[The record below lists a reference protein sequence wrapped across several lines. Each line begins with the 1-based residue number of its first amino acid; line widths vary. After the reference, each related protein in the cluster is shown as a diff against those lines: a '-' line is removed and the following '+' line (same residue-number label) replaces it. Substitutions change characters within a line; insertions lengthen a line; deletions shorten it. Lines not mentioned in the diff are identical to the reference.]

1 MERLKIVLLVAAI
14 VSTSQISQAQQTSM
28 EASPRNA
35 ASAAPSYTI
44 IGDVRDP
51 RTLAM
56 PSGRLTIR
64 SAVLQAQP
72 FANPVS
78 VSVLRRTQERALWTQ
93 LISTETADTGEFVAP
108 GDVLVVQAMN
118 AFQAAVQ
125 QNAAIRTNSGVLV
138 VLLSDESVAIGD
150 ILQQTV
156 GLPTPDQQV
165 TIPTRFQGRPS
176 ASKVT
181 LASVVAHGDVIN
193 VGLANQ
199 KVLKGF
205 GSLAPAFSERT
216 SEADTVTIV
225 QPETVAA
232 KTESVTTS
240 QTESPA
246 MEFPAEFYELSEP
259 AEPILETPAI
269 GDSTSATD
277 DVNEIPVQA
286 ASQSSVTDATAVT
299 EVAPNPPEA
308 QPTIAAEQVAGGGL
322 SFWNLVVIGGLIVAG
337 ILLLAGSLS
346 EEDDADVLKKQ
357 VAQQTSRMN
366 RNEKSEKKTF
376 QFTPALDNSQSSNSN
391 SSAERQTLPLPA
403 STNEKAIDANPIS
416 SVTITKPGALNPET
430 LVKPTEWFSGEWRNS
445 KAESTSSAATNIPKP
460 AVTETVI
467 RKEGTT
473 TPVIAAETDNV
484 LKSKLSIA
492 EAERLESVVRSIAS
506 EGRKN
511 AEVAPEPVAS
521 STEFSDLE
529 DLLQNRLPVD
539 LCEAQLP
546 LRIALFGRPAGPR
559 RLRIDAAHPT
569 LSGPHTHL
577 NSDRRQD
584 DRLPAAAAKS
594 ESWRLDSMTQE
605 EGLDRALNS
614 LQDRTNS

>member
-14 VSTSQISQAQQTSM
+14 VSTSQISQAQQAPI
-28 EASPRNA
+28 EAPPRNA

-165 TIPTRFQGRPS
+165 SIPARFQGRPA

-205 GSLAPAFSERT
+205 GSLAPAFSEWT
-216 SEADTVTIV
+216 PETDTVTVI
-225 QPETVAA
+225 QPEPVAA
-232 KTESVTTS
+232 TTETAATS
-240 QTESPA
+240 ETASAP
-246 MEFPAEFYELSEP
+246 MDFPAEFHEMTEP
-259 AEPILETPAI
+259 AEPVSETPAV
-269 GDSTSATD
+269 GDATSAAD

-286 ASQSSVTDATAVT
+286 ASQSSVTDATAIT
-299 EVAPNPPEA
+299 EVAPNPPAA
-308 QPTIAAEQVAGGGL
+308 QPTVSAEPAAAGGL

-357 VAQQTSRMN
+357 VAQQAAKTN
-366 RNEKSEKKTF
+366 RTEKAEKKTF
-376 QFTPALDNSQSSNSN
+376 QFTPALDNNRTLNSTSNAELQSP
-391 SSAERQTLPLPA
+391 ALPVTTA
-403 STNEKAIDANPIS
+403 EKAVDANPIS
-416 SVTITKPGALNPET
+416 SVTITKPGALNSET

-445 KAESTSSAATNIPKP
+445 KAESTSSASTNFPKP
-460 AVTETVI
+460 AVAETVT
-467 RKEGTT
+467 RKEETK
-473 TPVIAAETDNV
+473 VSVVAAETDNV

-492 EAERLESVVRSIAS
+492 EAERLENVVRSIAS

-511 AEVAPEPVAS
+511 AEVAAEPVAS

-584 DRLPAAAAKS
+584 DRLPAAASKS